1 MIVKESDPA
10 SRKWKYWAITWLL
23 SFLTIAVCL
32 GIPTFIIFKFIN
44 QETPV
49 VDRIFA
55 VALWFLMFWVSRI
68 IICKIENH
76 IGIAGLLQNPN
87 RANLIQWPPDWIAPW
102 IKRTTMEP
110 PSESSQCE
118 SSSCQSE
125 EDK

>member
-10 SRKWKYWAITWLL
+10 GRKWKYWAITLL
-23 SFLTIAVCL
+23 LQLLTIVVCL
-32 GIPTFIIFKFIN
+32 GIPSFIMFKLKLGV
-44 QETPV
+44 Q
-49 VDRIFA
+49 RILA
-55 VALWFLMFWVSRI
+55 VALWFLMFFVSRK

-87 RANLIQWPPDWIAPW
+87 RANLIQWPPDWTAPW